1 MLRSPLRWAVAIWLG
16 ACAAIYCAALNAF
29 ITPQPAAQLPPS
41 ANHRVDFAKEIKPIF
56 ESSCIE
62 CHGRGKSEGGF
73 KIDSRET
80 LLKGGDSGPAILVG
94 KSADSQLI
102 ELVQSVDPDSR
113 MPKKGSHLT
122 PEQIGLLRAWI
133 DQGAAWTAGITF
145 GRLEPKN
152 LKPRRPA
159 IPSGTKD
166 ANPVDLFLEPYF
178 AAHHIKPAAP
188 VDDRVYARRV
198 YLDVIGLL
206 PSPEELNAFAADKRA
221 DKRARLVGKLLA
233 DKVNYALHWMT
244 FWNDALR
251 NDYRGTGYI
260 DGGRKQITSWLYDA
274 LTTNMPYDRFV
285 AQLVDPKPGSEG
297 FSKGIV
303 WRGVVNASQ
312 TPQMQAAQNI
322 SQVFMGV
329 NLKCASCHNSFV
341 NDLTLADAYGLAGIY
356 SDGALEMVRCDK
368 PTGKKAPLKFLYP
381 ELGAIDPNAGKAAR
395 LKRLAEIITGPADGR
410 LTRTIVNRYW
420 QKFMGRGLVEP
431 VDDME
436 KAAWNADLLDWLASD
451 LADHH
456 YDLKHLIEVIL
467 TSQAYQLP
475 AVSFDEKSSQ
485 DYVFTG
491 PLVRRM
497 SAEQFRDALGELT
510 GVWCGRPAAPP
521 LDFTLG
527 HKTPPRKAFAAK
539 WIWNAAHADT
549 AAKPGTVYFRK
560 TIKLENVPSRAIA
573 FVTADNSFTL
583 YVNGKKSGSGKDWTH
598 PSILDITKYL
608 VKGANTIAVAAVN
621 GGDQPNPAGLFAYFH
636 LQQNET
642 GKPAA
647 SGIKTLDTG
656 TDASWSWS
664 VAKAQGW
671 EKPGFAAANWKPA
684 NELGG
689 VAMLPWRMEPQLK
702 AALAAQE
709 NPAGF
714 GKVRAVLANAD
725 ILQVA
730 MGRPNRE
737 QTVTARSSVA
747 TTLEALELTNGRELA
762 EIIRRGAQNALA
774 ENAAS
779 SGDSTAE
786 LISRLYARAL
796 GRQPTADE
804 LEMARQVVGQP
815 AEAAGVEDLLW
826 ALAMLP
832 EFQLIY

>member
-1 MLRSPLRWAVAIWLG
+1 M
-16 ACAAIYCAALNAF
+16 
-29 ITPQPAAQLPPS
+29 
-41 ANHRVDFAKEIKPIF
+41 
-56 ESSCIE
+56 
-62 CHGRGKSEGGF
+62 
-73 KIDSRET
+73 
-80 LLKGGDSGPAILVG
+80 
-94 KSADSQLI
+94 
-102 ELVQSVDPDSR
+102 
-113 MPKKGSHLT
+113 
-122 PEQIGLLRAWI
+122 
-133 DQGAAWTAGITF
+133 
-145 GRLEPKN
+145 
-152 LKPRRPA
+152 
-159 IPSGTKD
+159 
-166 ANPVDLFLEPYF
+166 
-178 AAHHIKPAAP
+178 
-188 VDDRVYARRV
+188 
-198 YLDVIGLL
+198 
-206 PSPEELNAFAADKRA
+206 
-221 DKRARLVGKLLA
+221 RLVRALLA
-233 DKVNYALHWMT
+233 DKLNYALHWMA

-260 DGGRKQITSWLYDA
+260 DGGRKQITAWLYDA
-274 LTTNMPYDRFV
+274 LGTNMPYDRFV
-285 AQLVDPKPGSEG
+285 AQLVNPTPGSEG

-329 NLKCASCHNSFV
+329 NLKCASCHNSFI

-381 ELGAIDPNAGKAAR
+381 ELGAIDPKANKAAR

-420 QKFMGRGLVEP
+420 QKLMGRGLVEP

-436 KAAWNADLLDWLASD
+436 RTAWNTDLLDWLASD

-467 TSQAYQLP
+467 TSRAYQLP
-475 AVSFDEKSSQ
+475 AASFDEKSSQ

-521 LDFTLG
+521 LDFALG
-527 HKTPPRKAFAAK
+527 HKTTPRKAFAAK
-539 WIWNAAHADT
+539 WIWNAAHAAV

-560 TIKLENVPSRAIA
+560 TIKLENRPSRAIA

-583 YVNGKKSGSGKDWTH
+583 YVNGKKSGSNDDWTH
-598 PSILDITKYL
+598 PLVLDITKDL
-608 VKGANTIAVAAVN
+608 VQGENTIAVAAVN
-621 GGDQPNPAGLFAYFH
+621 GGTQANPAGLFVYVK
-636 LQQNET
+636 LQENEPK
-642 GKPAA
+642 KPAT

-664 VAKAQGW
+664 VAKVKGW
-671 EKPGFAAANWKPA
+671 EQPGFAAMNWKPA

-689 VAMLPWRMEPQLK
+689 VAMLPWRMEPQLR
-702 AALAAQE
+702 AALAAEE

-714 GKVRAVLANAD
+714 GRVRAVLANAD
-725 ILQVA
+725 VLQVA

-762 EIIRRGAQNALA
+762 EIIRRGAQNVLA

-779 SGDSTAE
+779 TDE
-786 LISRLYARAL
+786 LISSLYARAL
-796 GRQPTADE
+796 GRQPTAEE
-804 LEMARQVVGQP
+804 LEMAKQAVGQP
-815 AEAAGVEDLLW
+815 ADAAGVEDLLW

>member
-1 MLRSPLRWAVAIWLG
+1 MILSPSKWAVAVWLG
-16 ACAAIYCAALNAF
+16 ASAAIYCAALYAF
-29 ITPQPAAQLPPS
+29 IAPEQAAQLPPP

-56 ESSCIE
+56 ENSCIE
-62 CHGRGKSEGGF
+62 CHGRGKNEGGF

-80 LLKGGDSGPAILVG
+80 LLKGGDSGPAIKVG
-94 KSADSQLI
+94 QSGDSQLI
-102 ELVQSVDPDSR
+102 ELVQSVDADSR

-122 PEQIGLLRAWI
+122 PKQIGLLRAWI
-133 DQGAAWTAGITF
+133 DQGATWTAGVSF
-145 GRLEPKN
+145 GRLEPNN
-152 LKPRRPA
+152 LKPRRPD
-159 IPSGTKD
+159 IPRGPKD
-166 ANPVDLFLEPYF
+166 ANPVDLFLQPYF
-178 AAHHIKPAAP
+178 AAHHFKTAP
-188 VDDRVYARRV
+188 LIGDRAYARRV

-206 PSPEELNAFAADKRA
+206 PSPEELNAFVADQRG
-221 DKRARLVGKLLA
+221 DKRARLVRTLLA

-260 DGGRKQITSWLYDA
+260 DGGRKQITNWLYDA
-274 LTTNMPYDRFV
+274 LATNMPYDRFV
-285 AQLVDPKPGSEG
+285 GQLVDPTPKSEG

-329 NLKCASCHNSFV
+329 NLKCASCHNSFI

-368 PTGKKAPLKFLYP
+368 PTGKKAELKFLYP
-381 ELGAIDPNAGKAAR
+381 ELGAIDPKASKAAR

-410 LTRTIVNRYW
+410 LTRTVVNRYW
-420 QKFMGRGLVEP
+420 QKFLGRGLVEP

-436 KAAWNADLLDWLASD
+436 KIAWHRDLLDWLASD
-451 LADHH
+451 LVDHH
-456 YDLKHLIEVIL
+456 YDLKHLIEIIL

-497 SAEQFRDALGELT
+497 SAEQFRDALSELT
-510 GVWCGRPAAPP
+510 GVWYGSPAAPP
-521 LDFTLG
+521 LDLTLG
-527 HKTPPRKAFAAK
+527 NNAPPPKKAFQAK
-539 WIWNAAHADT
+539 WIWSAAHADT

-560 TIKLENVPSRAIA
+560 SIKLESVPTRAIA
-573 FVTADNSFTL
+573 FVAADNSFTL
-583 YVNGKKSGSGKDWTH
+583 YVNGKNAGEGKDWTH
-598 PSILDITKYL
+598 PGVFDIAKDL
-608 VKGANTIAVAAVN
+608 VKGENTIAVEAVN
-621 GGDQPNPAGLFAYFH
+621 GGTVPNPAGLFVYLH
-636 LQQNET
+636 LQQSEP
-642 GKPAA
+642 GKPANTVDA
-647 SGIKTLDTG
+647 G
-656 TDASWSWS
+656 TNASWSWS
-664 VAKAQGW
+664 VAKAKGW
-671 EKPGFAAANWKPA
+671 EEPGFAASNWKLA

-689 VAMLPWRMEPQLK
+689 VAMLPWRMDSQLK
-702 AALAAQE
+702 AALAAHE
-709 NPAGF
+709 NPAGS

-737 QTVTARSSVA
+737 QTVTARNSVA

-762 EIIRRGAQNALA
+762 EIIRRGAQIAMS
-774 ENAAS
+774 EKAAS
-779 SGDSTAE
+779 TDE
-786 LISRLYARAL
+786 LIARLYARAL
-796 GRQPTADE
+796 GRQPTAEE
-804 LEMARQVVGQP
+804 LEMVKQVVGQP
-815 AEAAGVEDLLW
+815 AEPAGVEDLLW
-826 ALAMLP
+826 SLAMLP